1 MAEPAPDPRTR
12 PGRREIRWP
21 EPSTRPGAILYA
33 IIGGLVVWFLVDILP
48 HLHIAIS
55 WH

>member
-1 MAEPAPDPRTR
+1 MTGPPPILEPARAGAKSAGPNPAHARA
-12 PGRREIRWP
+12 
-21 EPSTRPGAILYA
+21 PSLYA

-48 HLHIAIS
+48 HVHIVIS